1 MMDSDPD
8 SNLPPFVQQAQ
19 NQYRKYMRQY
29 QYYLD
34 RTTPHVTQR
43 WLSTVGIYAVFM
55 LRVVFS
61 QGVSL
66 SCFTLGSS
74 RPLADILL
82 VVYRYV
88 ALMIERAI

>member
-1 MMDSDPD
+1 MDSDPD

-19 NQYRKYMRQY
+19 DQYRKYMRQY

-43 WLSTVGIYAVFM
+43 WLSTVGVYAVFM
-55 LRVVFS
+55 LRVVFA

-66 SCFTLGSS
+66 SCFTLGSRS
-74 RPLADILL
+74 RAHILL
-82 VVYRYV
+82 VVYWYV
-88 ALMIERAI
+88 AVIIMRA